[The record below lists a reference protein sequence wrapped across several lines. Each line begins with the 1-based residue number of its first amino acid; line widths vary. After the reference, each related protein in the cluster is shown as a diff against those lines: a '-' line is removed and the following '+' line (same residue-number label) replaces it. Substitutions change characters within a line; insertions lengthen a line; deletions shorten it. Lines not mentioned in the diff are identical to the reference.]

1 MPYPCCDDG
10 PLLDYANSPPIAR
23 CAAPIWRFSR
33 GALLAQGP
41 PPFPLRVLAVHS
53 TLAHRL
59 ASWLERAQRSIAPR
73 RGIPDES
80 RPEAAAHFRAA
91 LAGIAAET
99 RRLGIPLTVV
109 ILPSRVA
116 LDSPHTQIAAADR
129 RTRALVAEAAAAEGL
144 RVLDA
149 WAYFESLPRDAPP
162 RFLSPRN
169 NPHFNEE
176 GHRIYAEW
184 LAGHSMQ

>member
-1 MPYPCCDDG
+1 MVAGGDMPLAVRFVERLSALRSPAEEHLNLGISNTGTDAHLLVARAWLAPLGATGVVLHVFPGNDIAEIDMPYPCCDDG

-91 LAGIAAET
+91 RHGAKGKK
-99 RRLGIPLTVV
+99 P
-109 ILPSRVA
+109 
-116 LDSPHTQIAAADR
+116 
-129 RTRALVAEAAAAEGL
+129 
-144 RVLDA
+144 
-149 WAYFESLPRDAPP
+149 
-162 RFLSPRN
+162 
-169 NPHFNEE
+169 
-176 GHRIYAEW
+176 
-184 LAGHSMQ
+184 